1 MPAQPTSPRSS
12 PGPHRRYRGHLVVQL
27 LAIALTTGCV
37 TSQQGAA
44 SFDDVEPP
52 VVAASTIEA
61 LPRTICAATDAEL
74 VRRIVQGANP
84 KRSGE
89 IQLLPPE
96 SLQAGGLS
104 HASPFDTTQQ
114 VPLLVTGDG
123 IVRPGVYERRVTLAD
138 VAPTAAEIL
147 KFPGFRAP
155 DGSPL
160 SEALLPAAA
169 RNVPR
174 LVVTVIWDSAGTDLL
189 DRWDEGWPR
198 LRELAGRSAWFT
210 DAALDASPSNTPPS
224 HATIGTGAFPRTHG
238 IPDEYVRFDGRI
250 ERPLHLGP
258 RVLRV
263 PTLGDRYDLAMGN
276 ESLVGT
282 VGSLSAHLLMMSRGS
297 FVPGADRDLAIT
309 REPKDAATGGDDSA
323 PRWQL
328 SEEMAPYYAF
338 PAYANDPSIDDRFLT
353 EIETLDRADGA
364 DDGRWRDHEITS
376 LLGGWDTPAR
386 SAWQTDMVEAVIE
399 REGFGADDVPD
410 LLYVNYKMLDSL
422 GHSYSADGVEL
433 LDGLRA
439 QDRELERLVRIL
451 DEHVGTGRWAM
462 ILTADHG
469 MARDPAVTG
478 ADRYDV
484 TELTASIEEAFG
496 AGVVQQMRPTQI
508 WLDTEA
514 LRAEGSNVE
523 EVAAFLMAIPRAAVV
538 RDDEIERPDD
548 PAFLA
553 AIPTTM
559 LDTLPC
565 APDPGS

>member
-1 MPAQPTSPRSS
+1 M
-12 PGPHRRYRGHLVVQL
+12 VQL
-27 LAIALTTGCV
+27 LSIAALTTGCV
-37 TSQQGAA
+37 ASQQGAA
-44 SFDDVEPP
+44 SFDDVDPP
-52 VVAASTIEA
+52 AADASTIEA
-61 LPRTICAATDAEL
+61 LPRRICAATDAEL
-74 VRRIVQGANP
+74 VRRIVQGANQ

-89 IQLLPPE
+89 IQLVPPE

-160 SEALLPAAA
+160 SEALLPAAE
-169 RNVPR
+169 RDVPR

-198 LRELAGRSAWFT
+198 LRELADRSAWFT

-297 FVPGADRDLAIT
+297 FVPGADRDLAVT
-309 REPKDAATGGDDSA
+309 REPKDSATGGDDSA

-338 PAYANDPSIDDRFLT
+338 PAYANDPSMDDRFLT
-353 EIETLDRADGA
+353 EIEALDRADGA
-364 DDGRWRDHEITS
+364 DDGRWRDHEISS

-451 DEHVGTGRWAM
+451 DERVGTGRM
-462 ILTADHG
+462 GDDPHRRPRHG
-469 MARDPAVTG
+469 PRPGRHGRRSLRRHG
-478 ADRYDV
+478 ADRLDRGGLRSGGGGTDAPHPDLARHGSPPGRRLDRRGGGCV
-484 TELTASIEEAFG
+484 PHGDAAGRGRAGRRRDRAPGRPRVPRSDPDDDARRAALRPRPSVLTAGPDRRYPS
-496 AGVVQQMRPTQI
+496 
-508 WLDTEA
+508 
-514 LRAEGSNVE
+514 GS
-523 EVAAFLMAIPRAAVV
+523 
-538 RDDEIERPDD
+538 
-548 PAFLA
+548 
-553 AIPTTM
+553 
-559 LDTLPC
+559 
-565 APDPGS
+565 

>member
-1 MPAQPTSPRSS
+1 
-12 PGPHRRYRGHLVVQL
+12 VVQV
-27 LAIALTTGCV
+27 LAIAALTTGCV
-37 TSQQGAA
+37 ASQQGAA

-52 VVAASTIEA
+52 AADASTIEA
-61 LPRTICAATDAEL
+61 LPRRICSATDGEL
-74 VRRIVQGANP
+74 LRRIAQGANQ

-89 IQLLPPE
+89 IQLVPPE

-138 VAPTAAEIL
+138 VAPTAADIL

-155 DGSPL
+155 DGSSL
-160 SEALLPAAA
+160 SEALLPAATRDA
-169 RNVPR
+169 PR
-174 LVVTVIWDSAGTDLL
+174 LIVTVIWDSAGTDLL

-198 LRELAGRSAWFT
+198 LRELADRSAWFT

-263 PTLGDRYDLAMGN
+263 PTLGDDYDLAMGN

-297 FVPGADRDLAIT
+297 FVPDADEDLAVT

-328 SEEMAPYYAF
+328 SEEMAPYYAL
-338 PAYANDPSIDDRFLT
+338 PAYANDPSMDDRFLT
-353 EIETLDRADGA
+353 ELEALDRADGA
-364 DDGRWRDHEITS
+364 DDGRWRDHEISS

-451 DEHVGTGRWAM
+451 DERVGAGRWAM

-484 TELTASIEEAFG
+484 TELTASIEDTFG

-508 WLDTEA
+508 WLDTQA
-514 LRAEGSNVE
+514 LRAEGSSVA
-523 EVAAFLMAIPRAAVV
+523 EVAAFLMAMPRAAVV
-538 RDDEIERPDD
+538 RDDGEIERPDD

-553 AIPTTM
+553 AIPTRM
-559 LDTLPC
+559 LGTLSC
-565 APDPGS
+565 AHDPGS